1 MGGMGLGGGVGGGE
15 VGGGASGIGDGAA
28 QTLAGGDVGM
38 AGRRE
43 SAEWGPNVNFSHVG
57 NWDVPSAP
65 MAPLN
70 VSGGLGEM
78 GEMGEM
84 GGVGTHNDG
93 FLSMDGGSTDPSR
106 MAFGGHNDTLF
117 GGGNGV

>member
-1 MGGMGLGGGVGGGE
+1 MGGMGLGGGVGGGGAGGGTAGG
-15 VGGGASGIGDGAA
+15 GGGAT
-28 QTLAGGDVGM
+28 QTLAGAGDVGM

-43 SAEWGPNVNFSHVG
+43 SAEWGPNVNFSNVG

-78 GEMGEM
+78 G
-84 GGVGTHNDG
+84 GVGANNDG